1 MRNSV
6 GEGSRGFSSGSRLVL
21 VVYLISLVLVTL
33 SCFCLYA
40 CGSKHPVAQQLGHL
54 RQSISSCV
62 GSTVEDIP
70 LPLIKEL
77 NSKLLSEF
85 ARLGI
90 DPTRAVHSAPSGNE
104 NSVFDLTAIIEEP
117 AGESLAP
124 TGGVKLVWSERL
136 IGDYDQNGAVEV
148 ADVTPIAQNYL
159 NTISYRQPSDV
170 GGVAFYPS
178 GEPDGEG
185 EENWRLARVDGDAN
199 GEIGVSDISSI
210 AQHYL
215 ERLDGYRIYRKA
227 SGDAEFTMIGS
238 PDDPGS
244 PLTIPRTATFP
255 PGESTP
261 DANRPVRYRFT
272 DSLSTEPGAYFYKVA
287 PFDTES
293 GAEGEA
299 SNVVAVIIGEPD
311 NYPPEWTEDMDE
323 PVTQGR
329 DCRIIVGWPSAV
341 DPNGDEVTYSTYYD
355 DYPIP
360 PADYAG
366 TLDEWLALACE
377 PVSSTFK
384 PIYDEETD
392 TWSDES
398 VTPAVVL
405 SPDDPR
411 ILALNPTRKL
421 DDVEAGVTHDEIPL
435 QVVSGLTED
444 SQLNERDWAYVE
456 NQPGG
461 FPPEPGTNKTW
472 VRQDPITNVTAIP
485 DYVSPTVLTYYD
497 GYATEDSIPASEP
510 NMRERGR
517 YYVAV
522 AAVDDKGAHSA
533 LIKTSSFVI
542 ASAFLAVPL
551 AHQFEPQR
559 VGRTAYFRANIGNI
573 WILCELD
580 PPEGETGDY
589 LEIAARYDPM
599 THTFDC
605 TQINRSAT
613 YSNRNADVLHE
624 FEDGSV
630 LVCLSQYTTP
640 GSTSFELLHAQDGAV
655 MARENLNEVTGYP
668 YISRVIYIDGRVVL
682 LYGGTEFW
690 PSHSW
695 PLIMRRGYFGDWDEP
710 EQIEEK
716 TWGFT
721 VGGIREE
728 RADIAIAVHKTEL
741 GDSAWE
747 QPQYIRAIRIN
758 GDGYEELYL
767 NLDEAGRMVP
777 TMEGGSILQVND
789 RQMRFQEDATY
800 TTYYFFTDTARSPV
814 DGYLESL
821 ERAYQ
826 DARRVRIACSGSLA
840 TIIGDLSPILRQSN
854 FLSQDPILI
863 DRHIVDCN
871 ANAIFSGAFLDEYE
885 PDIYYSGKHIVFSM
899 F

>member
-1 MRNSV
+1 VASV
-6 GEGSRGFSSGSRLVL
+6 HRYVMTALILIL
-21 VVYLISLVLVTL
+21 VVFVLSCGKKGSPTIRDTHEPAANQSQSLSQSATSNSDAPSTDELEALLRAELARLGVDIERAVAKAPTGTENKVFDLAATVIDPDGPAGPLPPEGVTL
-33 SCFCLYA
+33 SW
-40 CGSKHPVAQQLGHL
+40 
-54 RQSISSCV
+54 
-62 GSTVEDIP
+62 T
-70 LPLIKEL
+70 
-77 NSKLLSEF
+77 
-85 ARLGI
+85 
-90 DPTRAVHSAPSGNE
+90 
-104 NSVFDLTAIIEEP
+104 
-117 AGESLAP
+117 
-124 TGGVKLVWSERL
+124 ERL
-136 IGDYDQNGAVEV
+136 IGDCDQSGEV
-148 ADVTPIAQNYL
+148 GISDITPIAMNYQAQV
-159 NTISYRQPSDV
+159 NYDDPAIHGGIEWWPTGDPDDDGGTGDTPSP
-170 GGVAFYPS
+170 GS
-178 GEPDGEG
+178 GA
-185 EENWRLARVDGDAN
+185 ENWRLSRIDSDAS
-199 GEIGVSDISSI
+199 GEIGVPDITPI
-210 AQHYL
+210 ANHYL
-215 ERLDGYRIYRKA
+215 ERLDGYRVYRKGP
-227 SGDAEFTMIGS
+227 GDVEFTMIGS

-244 PLTIPRTATFP
+244 PLTIPRESTFQ
-255 PGESTP
+255 PGETAP

-272 DSLSTEPGAYFYKVA
+272 DSSSTEPGAYFYKVA

-405 SPDDPR
+405 PPDDPR

-421 DDVEAGVTHDEIPL
+421 DDVEAGTTHDEIPL
-435 QVVSGLTED
+435 QVVGGLPEG
-444 SQLNERDWAYVE
+444 SRLNERDWAYVE

-497 GYATEDSIPASEP
+497 GYTTEDSIPASEP

-542 ASAFLAVPL
+542 ASAFFAVPL
-551 AHQFEPQR
+551 ESQFAPKR
-559 VGRTAYFRANIGNI
+559 IMRNSCFKSNTGNI
-573 WILCELD
+573 FVTFEIY
-580 PPEGETGDY
+580 PQEGESGD
-589 LEIAARYDPM
+589 LVQILAKYDPAAC
-599 THTFDC
+599 TFDF
-605 TQINRSAT
+605 TEVDRSAT
-613 YSNRNADVLHE
+613 YVQLNGEVVHE
-624 FEDGSV
+624 FDDGSV
-630 LVCLSQYTTP
+630 LVFLHQDTIS
-640 GSTSFELLHAQDGAV
+640 GNITSELILVKDGIIER
-655 MARENLNEVTGYP
+655 RENIKPLAGDSYFSLVA
-668 YISRVIYIDGRVVL
+668 YIDNKVVL
-682 LYGGTEFW
+682 LYGCTEYFS
-690 PSHSW
+690 PTHSW

-721 VGGIREE
+721 VGGIRED
-728 RADIAIAVHKTEL
+728 RADIAIAVHKAEL
-741 GDSAWE
+741 GDSSFE
-747 QPQYIRAIRIN
+747 KPQYIRAIRIN
-758 GDGYEELYL
+758 GSGYEELYK
-767 NLDEAGRMVP
+767 NVDEAGFIFN
-777 TMEGGSILQVND
+777 TFENGSILRVSD
-789 RQMRFQEDATY
+789 RQMLTQEDATY
-800 TTYYFFTDTARSPV
+800 TTYYFFTDTARPPV
-814 DGYLESL
+814 DDYLESL
-821 ERAYQ
+821 ERGYQ
-826 DARRVRIACSGSLA
+826 EKRRLWIACSGSLA

-854 FLSQDPILI
+854 FLSQDPTLT
-863 DRHIVDCN
+863 DRRIADCN
-871 ANAIFSGAFLDEYE
+871 ANAIFSGAFLDESE
-885 PDIYYSGKHIVFSM
+885 PDVYSSGEHMVFTM